1 MIFCEKSTT
10 FYGTLAIVCI
20 INDFLWKIIILN
32 DYVPNKSY
40 KDLFNHLT
48 KKESSLQLQVIIN
61 IKKTD
66 NINSVQSSRTSHPLW
81 VTLYISFSAK
91 DSFHFDADPDLDP
104 GHKHFFKNYWFLKQ
118 KKNVQILKKSLIFMF
133 KLDESFRYKK
143 SLNSSNLDFK
153 INICYQF
160 LVHILRIWILGSA

>member
-66 NINSVQSSRTSHPLW
+66 NINSVQSSRTSDPLW

-104 GHKHFFKNYWFLKQ
+104 GHKHFFKNYWFVKHFWYIFCASGSLDPLSFADPTDLE
-118 KKNVQILKKSLIFMF
+118 ILST
-133 KLDESFRYKK
+133 D
-143 SLNSSNLDFK
+143 LNNWFF
-153 INICYQF
+153 I
-160 LVHILRIWILGSA
+160 